1 MRRSSLALLLV
12 LSVPSWGQIIPRD
25 DDSFHPSHDLPSIDV
40 KAAEESQPWPL
51 RLIMRELK
59 NGMLVRLPVV
69 DTDPNRGVTV
79 GVMPIWVL
87 KDAKGADRIRS
98 IHAPSATYNGIV
110 GVTPT
115 YRYYLYPTDKSDYEF
130 RTSWSSVEEKELVG
144 EFEDADFLGKGVLVH
159 GKLQYNVDA
168 SGRFF
173 GLGPD
178 AARAAEAN
186 FTRKTFQYDWR
197 VGLPIFR
204 ESGFKFNFGHHLA
217 GERIADGPIN
227 RLPDVNTRFPG
238 LVGSHYHQDGELQ
251 LFVDYDDRD
260 DPVTTTKGSYAKI
273 LVDNA
278 QDAWGSE
285 FPFQRYQLDLRHF
298 HKKGADG
305 RYVTAGRFLF
315 EHMVGDV
322 PFYLKP
328 SLGGKHTH
336 RAYGDGRYID
346 HALMTASVEE
356 RVTVH
361 KIPLAGVTT
370 EFEIAPYFELGTVA
384 GAPRR
389 FAGRYARPVLGTAF
403 RAIARPQVVGSIDV
417 GVGREGP
424 NVFMDINYSF

>member
-1 MRRSSLALLLV
+1 MSRPSFVLLALLALPV
-12 LSVPSWGQIIPRD
+12 QGQIIPRS
-25 DDSFHPSHDLPSIDV
+25 DDSFHPAKDLPPIDQ
-40 KAAEESQPWPL
+40 KAEQAQPWPL
-51 RLIMRELK
+51 RLIMAELK
-59 NGMLVRLPVV
+59 DGMLVRLPVV

-79 GVMPIWVL
+79 GLMPIVVL
-87 KDAKGADRIRS
+87 KEPGGRDRIRS
-98 IHAPSATYNGIV
+98 IHAPSLTYNGIV

-115 YRYYLYPTDKSDYEF
+115 YRYYLYPTDTSDYEF
-130 RTSWSSVEEKELVG
+130 RASWSSVEEKELIG
-144 EFEDADFLGKGVLVH
+144 EMEDGDFLGKGFLVH

-173 GLGPD
+173 GTGPD
-178 AARAAEAN
+178 APKAAEAN

-197 VGLPIFR
+197 VGLPIFKD
-204 ESGFKFNFGHHLA
+204 SGLKFNFGHHLA
-217 GERIADGPIN
+217 GERIADGPIDS
-227 RLPDVNTRFPG
+227 LPDVNTRFPG
-238 LVGSHYHQDGELQ
+238 LVGSRFHQDGELQ
-251 LFVDYDDRD
+251 LFIDFDNRD

-298 HKKGADG
+298 HKRGSDG
-305 RYVTAGRFLF
+305 RFVTAGRFLF
-315 EHMVGDV
+315 EHLVGDV

-328 SLGGKHTH
+328 SLGGKHVH

-346 HALMTASVEE
+346 HALLTASVEE

-370 EFEIAPYFELGTVA
+370 EFEVAPYFELGTVA

-403 RAIARPQVVGSIDV
+403 RAVARPQVVGSIDV